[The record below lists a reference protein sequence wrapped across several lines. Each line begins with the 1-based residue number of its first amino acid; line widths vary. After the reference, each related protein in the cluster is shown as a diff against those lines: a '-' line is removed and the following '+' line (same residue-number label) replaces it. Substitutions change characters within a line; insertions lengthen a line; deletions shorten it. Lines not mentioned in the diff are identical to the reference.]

1 MAYPTITNLKSQLRI
16 TDNAENSVLQ
26 LCLDEAIEWVEDF
39 TGRNFSGT
47 AVTIT
52 DEEYD
57 LDSLTQTSD
66 GSFVQLKQMDIVDVT
81 DVKLGD
87 QSIGADDYK
96 FTPEGRL
103 IIFGRIFDVARRA
116 FNDFQYVKVSYTYG
130 TTTFKTIEGAILMLA
145 MSFWNDRLAMNN
157 TTAADGS
164 SGGSSSD
171 SIKSE
176 RIGEYSVNYG
186 GGNAS
191 ASQGAENL
199 SDGGSER
206 STGTMNSIARM
217 LHSYRKR
224 RV

>member
-1 MAYPTITNLKSQLRI
+1 MAYPTITNLKAQLRI
-16 TDNAENSVLQ
+16 TDTSEDTVLQ
-26 LCLDEAIEWVEDF
+26 LCLDQAVEWVEDF

-47 AVTIT
+47 GVPIT

-57 LDSLTQTSD
+57 LDSLTQTTD
-66 GSFVQLKQMDIVDVT
+66 GSFIQLKQMDIISVE

-87 QSIGADDYK
+87 VSIGADDYK
-96 FTPEGRL
+96 WTPEGRL

-130 TTTFKTIEGAILMLA
+130 ATTFKTIEGAILMLA
-145 MSFWNDRLAMNN
+145 MSFWNDRLAMAN
-157 TTAADGS
+157 TSNA
-164 SGGSSSD
+164 SGLAEDASSD
-171 SIKSE
+171 AIKSE

-186 GGNAS
+186 GGNQS

>member
-1 MAYPTITNLKSQLRI
+1 MAYQTITNLKSQLRI
-16 TDNAENSVLQ
+16 TDSAEDSVLQ
-26 LCLDEAIEWVEDF
+26 LCLDQAIEWVEDF

-47 AVTIT
+47 GVAIT

-57 LDSLTQTSD
+57 LDSLTQTTD
-66 GSFVQLKQMDIVDVT
+66 GSFIQLKQMDILSVE

-87 QSIGADDYK
+87 VSIGADDYK

-103 IIFGRIFDVARRA
+103 VIFGRIFDVARRA
-116 FNDFQYVKVSYTYG
+116 FNDYQYVKVSYTYG

-164 SGGSSSD
+164 SGGSSANN
-171 SIKSE
+171 IKSE

-186 GGNAS
+186 GGNES

-199 SDGGSER
+199 SGGNSEG